1 MSKFNPLRAVA
12 FLIPEPGPKRIF
24 ALSTF
29 INTFGWGLVWT
40 SMTLFLTKEL
50 HLSTRQVGVG
60 MTLAG
65 LVGLL
70 GGMPIGDLADR
81 RGPREIV
88 RAVLLVQG
96 IVTLCYVFV
105 QGFFAFL
112 VVVSL
117 EVLCYSAY
125 GAANGALVRRVGG
138 DDVVAYRSQNR
149 AIASLGMSIGTLFC
163 GAAITIGT
171 PLAYRS
177 LIIGDAVTFLFSWA
191 ILARIPKYE
200 PLPKPEGKSG
210 SRWVALSDAPFVA
223 YVALAG
229 LLSMQ
234 YWVITQPLPLWVVNN
249 THAPR
254 WSVSLFLLINTVLVV
269 LFQARI
275 GKSAGSIRAGGNA
288 LRRAG
293 IMLLVSCSAIG
304 LAVGLAG
311 WAALLLL
318 IGAVVLLTVAE
329 LWYVS
334 GTYAFEFG
342 LPPAHA
348 QGQYQGLSGIGITLG
363 ATTAPILMVGVV
375 LSLGQAGWVGL
386 GVVFLLLGLVAPAVA
401 RWGERTRPAEEAVS
415 ETPASSPQPAPVAAH
430 D

>member
-1 MSKFNPLRAVA
+1 MPKFKPLRAIA

-177 LIIGDAVTFLFSWA
+177 LIIGDAVTFILSWA
-191 ILARIPKYE
+191 ILARIPRYE

-210 SRWVALSDAPFVA
+210 SRWVALSDTPFVA

-234 YWVITQPLPLWVVNN
+234 YWVITQPLPLWVVNH
-249 THAPR
+249 THSPR

-275 GKSAGSIRAGGNA
+275 GKNAGSIRAGGRA

-311 WAALLLL
+311 WAALSLL

-329 LWYVS
+329 LWFVS
-334 GTYAFEFG
+334 GSYALEFG

-375 LSLGQAGWVGL
+375 LSLGRAGWVGL

-401 RWGERTRPAEEAVS
+401 RWGERTRPAEEPVS
-415 ETPASSPQPAPVAAH
+415 ETPATNPQPAPVAAH
-430 D
+430 N